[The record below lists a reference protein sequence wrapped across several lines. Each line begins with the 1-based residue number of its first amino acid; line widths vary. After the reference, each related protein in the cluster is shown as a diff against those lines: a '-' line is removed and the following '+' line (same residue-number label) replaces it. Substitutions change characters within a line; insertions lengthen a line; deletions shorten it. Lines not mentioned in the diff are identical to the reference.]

1 MTIRSVR
8 AVGLQKVACA
18 LLVSFAGISASNAT
32 NYSDFLPC
40 QPLDPKQTYFDLND
54 PANAV
59 KLGTVE
65 SNHFSYQVE
74 HLVRGQTGTIPN
86 DLAFVLRQFPNHHR
100 ALNAMATWQL
110 KNKLPDDPD
119 SNVWTADCYFQRA
132 IAFTPDDWVVHF
144 IYGIYLHK
152 AHRLEEAQRAYDV
165 AEVHGATGA
174 DYFYNRGLLEVDL
187 GHLDKAEGYAKKAY
201 ALGHPLTGLRDKL
214 ARARSKQGERAP
226 AKPIQAETQGQS
238 GSR

>member
-1 MTIRSVR
+1 MTFGSVR
-8 AVGLQKVACA
+8 AARLRNAACA
-18 LLVSFAGISASNAT
+18 LLTALVVSSRAYAVDYN
-32 NYSDFLPC
+32 DFLPC

-59 KLGTVE
+59 KLNTVE

-74 HLVRGQTGTIPN
+74 HLQHGQTGTIPN

-119 SNVWTADCYFQRA
+119 ANVWTADCYFQRA

-152 AHRLEEAQRAYDV
+152 AHRLEEALRAYEA
-165 AEVHGATGA
+165 AEDHGANGA

-187 GHLDKAEGYAKKAY
+187 GHLDKAEEYAKKAY
-201 ALGHPLTGLRDKL
+201 GLGHPLAGLRDKL
-214 ARARSKQGERAP
+214 ARARAKQAEHVPPKPAQGEAHGLG
-226 AKPIQAETQGQS
+226 A
-238 GSR
+238 SR